1 MSAMVALQMLV
12 VPKLEF
18 SLEKKEVSEAD
29 KFIANVRSLKRK
41 LLH

>member
-1 MSAMVALQMLV
+1 MSV

-18 SLEKKEVSEAD
+18 SLELKEVSDAD
-29 KFIANVRSLKRK
+29 KFIGNASDDGTGNVSSVKRE

>member
-1 MSAMVALQMLV
+1 MSAMVALQMSV

-18 SLEKKEVSEAD
+18 SLEMKEVSDAD
-29 KFIANVRSLKRK
+29 KFIANFSRVKRK